1 MTEAAQ
7 PMPDRLKVRMLSLNL
22 KWFTTA
28 ADSEGVGLKA
38 EQFTIRPSTCA
49 QHEPFRKDWKRCY
62 VCVRGKRFTDSPSSR
77 SLLRLV
83 HASVAYR
90 HDDLVRLHKCKSKLA
105 AISSPASIYHTV
117 AFISGSITWLGLM
130 PVRSSTC

>member
-49 QHEPFRKDWKRCY
+49 QHGPVRKDWKRYCFL
-62 VCVRGKRFTDSPSSR
+62 CQRQALHRI
-77 SLLRLV
+77 SLFPEP
-83 HASVAYR
+83 
-90 HDDLVRLHKCKSKLA
+90 A
-105 AISSPASIYHTV
+105 AAGPCISCI
-117 AFISGSITWLGLM
+117 
-130 PVRSSTC
+130 